1 MKNRAYIYVA
11 TLMIVGVL
19 SFNTQAQSSRNM
31 QRLRVSIPFAFN
43 AGDTKLPAG
52 KYRLHVVNPSSDR
65 CILQIAGTDGTSR
78 VMIKTMDIQG
88 QSSEEARLTFKRY
101 GDQYFLTQV
110 WMAAESSGFE
120 TPTSKAEKM
129 LRRQLGPLAKNYE
142 VVAINAR

>member
-1 MKNRAYIYVA
+1 MKNHAYIYIA
-11 TLMIVGVL
+11 TLIIVGVL
-19 SFNTQAQSSRNM
+19 SVNTQAQSSRNM

-43 AGDTKLPAG
+43 AGDTMLPAG
-52 KYRLHVVNPSSDR
+52 KYRVHVVNPSSDR
-65 CILQIAGTDGTSR
+65 CVLQISGTDGTR
-78 VMIKTMDIQG
+78 VMIKTMDVQG
-88 QSSEEARLTFKRY
+88 SPSEEAKLTFKRY

-120 TPTSKAEKM
+120 TPTSKAEKS